1 VHSKGPWGKIICMGY
16 TSIDRWG
23 LGPRSIGWSS
33 FPLHSSSYSF
43 TVEIYDEVFEY
54 RHFEPQEVP
63 QGGFMTSILIVGNV
77 EHCAAA

>member
-1 VHSKGPWGKIICMGY
+1 MTQRPVHSKGHGVKSSMGY

-63 QGGFMTSILIVGNV
+63 QGGFMTSMRV